1 MTQKQANLVLATVSI
16 AWGLSYIFM
25 KLGIDGMPPATIVA
39 LRCGIA
45 FLVTVLIFGKKL
57 PNINRKLLKYASI
70 SGALLAGIF
79 AMLLYGI
86 QNTSATTAGF
96 LTSTTVIMVPVIQA
110 VLHRKFPSRNIM
122 AGIVIVSIGLVLMT
136 VHDQLTFDAGAIYCL
151 AAALLYAVHIMVS
164 NRFVRESD
172 PLQLG
177 IFQLGFAALYA
188 TAFTFM
194 FEAPQLPDSPIHWIA
209 ILGLA
214 LICSAYGFVMQSV
227 AQKYTTAVSVAFLF
241 SLEPIFSAIFAFF
254 FLKEIV
260 GLNSYAGAALI
271 IAGVLTAN
279 RSMSSS
285 TGKEREEKLRFS
297 QNNRGDRHFLRK

>member
-1 MTQKQANLVLATVSI
+1 MNQMTQKQANLVLATVSL

-45 FLVTVLIFGKKL
+45 FLVTVVIFGKKL
-57 PNINRKLLKYASI
+57 LNINRKLLKFASV
-70 SGALLAGIF
+70 SGALLAVIF
-79 AMLLYGI
+79 GMLLYGI

-110 VLHRKFPSRNIM
+110 VLHRKLPSRNIM
-122 AGIVIVSIGLVLMT
+122 AGVVIVSIGLVLMT
-136 VHDQLTFDAGAIYCL
+136 VRDQLTLDAGPIYCL

-164 NRFVRESD
+164 NRFVREAD

-188 TAFTFM
+188 AAFTFI
-194 FEAPQLPDSPIHWIA
+194 FEKPHLPENANHWLA

-214 LICSAYGFVMQSV
+214 LICSAYGFVM
-227 AQKYTTAVSVAFLF
+227 
-241 SLEPIFSAIFAFF
+241 AIC
-254 FLKEIV
+254 
-260 GLNSYAGAALI
+260 
-271 IAGVLTAN
+271 
-279 RSMSSS
+279 RS
-285 TGKEREEKLRFS
+285 KVYNCCKRRFS
-297 QNNRGDRHFLRK
+297 VLARTYFFCDLCLFLLKGDCWIKQLHRCCTHHCGGSNSESKHEFQ